1 MANPLVSVIVACCN
15 GVDMTRRCLAGL
27 SNQEYEPREIIVVDN
42 GSQEDVR
49 EMVTGEYPQCR
60 FIRIER
66 NLGFA
71 GGYNRGISA
80 ARGTY
85 IAIINNDAIASPQWL
100 GKLVAV
106 AEQDAQIG
114 AVASIIADGNR
125 TNVLDSCG
133 VGIALDGMSR
143 QLMRGRALPVLNEP
157 HEVLAPSGCA
167 CLFQAAALDVVGL
180 FDESFF
186 SYCEDTD
193 LGLRLRWA
201 GFKTVV
207 APDAQVTHYY
217 SMTTGKYS
225 LQKVFWV
232 ERNHFLVAVKNFP
245 PALLL
250 ILPFATVWRYLVQIF
265 AIVTRSGDLIQ
276 FSAQANFLH
285 VAATIIRTYR
295 SALALVPSMLR
306 KRRLF
311 LPKRKISNL
320 RMLKLIWAQ
329 RISMVE
335 VIIGSG
341 NSGGCSDRHDNS
353 PC

>member
-1 MANPLVSVIVACCN
+1 MVHPLVSVVVVCCN
-15 GVDMTRRCLAGL
+15 GLEMTRRCLAGL
-27 SNQEYEPREIIVVDN
+27 FNQDYNPREVIVVDN
-42 GSQEDVR
+42 GSQEDVQG
-49 EMVTGEYPQCR
+49 MVTGAYPQFR
-60 FIRIER
+60 FIRTDR

-71 GGYNRGISA
+71 GGYNRGIEA
-80 ARGTY
+80 ASGKY

-100 GKLVAV
+100 RALVEA
-106 AEQDAQIG
+106 AEKDVMIG

-125 TNVLDSCG
+125 PKVLDSCG

-143 QLMRGRALPVLNEP
+143 QLMRGQALPVLGVP
-157 HEVLAPSGCA
+157 KEVLVPSGCA
-167 CLFQAAALDVVGL
+167 CLFRADALEAVGL

-186 SYCEDTD
+186 AYCEDTD

-232 ERNHFLVAVKNFP
+232 ERNHFFVAVKNFP

-250 ILPFATVWRYLVQIF
+250 FLPFVTIWRYLVQIF
-265 AIVTRSGDLIQ
+265 AMITRSGDLIE
-276 FSAQANFLH
+276 FSAQSNFLQ
-285 VAATIIRTYR
+285 VAATIVKANI
-295 SALALVPSMLR
+295 SALAWMPLMLR
-306 KRRLF
+306 KRKLF
-311 LPKRKISNL
+311 LHKRKISNFQML
-320 RMLKLIWAQ
+320 RIILAH

-335 VIIGSG
+335 IIIGSK
-341 NSGGCSDRHDNS
+341 
-353 PC
+353 